1 MLTPDYYED
10 CADDIIEL
18 YAQLDEAIIADIT
31 RRIIKTGTVTE
42 TAKWQIKQAQEMGL
56 LYDDIISEIGRR
68 TNATDA
74 HVRALFEDAGVRT
87 VQYDA
92 GIYRQAGLVPVDIR
106 QSPAMMQVLN
116 AGYKKTLGNM
126 KNLTLTTAN
135 TSQNAYISACNNAYM
150 KITSGAFSYQEA
162 IKQAIQTAAQ
172 QGPTVSYPSG
182 HIDRLDVAVRRAV
195 LTGVGQTCRE
205 IGETNAIEM
214 GCDLMEISAHSG
226 ARPSHAEWQGQIVS
240 LSGRKGYLNKDDI
253 GYGTGAGFGGYNCQ
267 HDWYPYFEGISTRNY
282 NDKML
287 KQMNAKCIEYNNK
300 MYSEYEISQIQR
312 KMEREI
318 RSAKR
323 EKVAYQTA
331 VSESSGELKEV
342 MQKALAYSKSDVS
355 DKQAKM
361 RDFINQT
368 GQQRQ
373 YFREQNYGRVA
384 YSSVSRSDEKVG
396 KFFNNAKNKL
406 TGNNYLNIIDKFSK
420 NISNIENNTVRS
432 LLQRTIK
439 NVEFEKSQRQHS
451 YFSGKENKVYLLN
464 NIPPSTV
471 AHELFHKIDKDNGI
485 TKGKMLDESIKKDYE
500 NLLKSAEKTGLS
512 IEDML
517 YSKYPEAFEK
527 KGRLKEE
534 YRGVS
539 DIINGMTNG
548 KVKLGYGHKND
559 YWENTYKLSKE
570 TFAQYGRFLYDNNP
584 DVMKM
589 VNEIFPETTS
599 SVSNILK
606 AIELFGE

>member
-31 RRIIKTGTVTE
+31 RRIIKTGTITE

-116 AGYKKTLGNM
+116 AGYKKTLGKM
-126 KNLTLTTAN
+126 RELTGTTAV
-135 TSQNAYISACNNAYM
+135 TSQTAYINACNNAYM

-172 QGPTVSYPSG
+172 QGSTVLYPSG

-195 LTGVGQTCRE
+195 LTGVGQTCRT
-205 IGETNAIEM
+205 ISETNAGEM

-226 ARPSHAEWQGQIVS
+226 ARPSHAVWQGQIVS

-282 NDKML
+282 NDRML
-287 KQMNAKCIEYNNK
+287 KQMNAKCIEYNGK
-300 MYSEYEISQIQR
+300 KYSEYEISQIQR
-312 KMEREI
+312 RMEREI

-342 MQKALAYSKSDVS
+342 MQKALTYSKSDVS

-373 YFREQNYGRVA
+373 YFREQNYGRVS
-384 YSSVSRSDEKVG
+384 YSNR
-396 KFFNNAKNKL
+396 L
-406 TGNNYLNIIDKFSK
+406 T
-420 NISNIENNTVRS
+420 
-432 LLQRTIK
+432 
-439 NVEFEKSQRQHS
+439 
-451 YFSGKENKVYLLN
+451 
-464 NIPPSTV
+464 
-471 AHELFHKIDKDNGI
+471 
-485 TKGKMLDESIKKDYE
+485 
-500 NLLKSAEKTGLS
+500 
-512 IEDML
+512 
-517 YSKYPEAFEK
+517 
-527 KGRLKEE
+527 
-534 YRGVS
+534 
-539 DIINGMTNG
+539 
-548 KVKLGYGHKND
+548 
-559 YWENTYKLSKE
+559 
-570 TFAQYGRFLYDNNP
+570 
-584 DVMKM
+584 
-589 VNEIFPETTS
+589 
-599 SVSNILK
+599 SVSNSGKLKDIESNITVNTKYFKGKLKHYDITDERINKIPLINLSSLSSEQNIKLQQACKNLLDFMRNEPLGTEGAIILNSSADEINRYK
-606 AIELFGE
+606 AEKANGSVKLKLVDENHIAIHNHPSGLIFSEKDVETFIKYESLRILGAVGNNGTVYFIEKTNDFDSYYFNNYKDNIRMDYLVNMPPEEHIKFIEEVMKGAEEYGVKFYTSENQKTH

>member
-172 QGPTVSYPSG
+172 QGSTVLYPSG

-195 LTGVGQTCRE
+195 LTGVGQTCRT
-205 IGETNAIEM
+205 ISETNADEM
-214 GCDLMEISAHSG
+214 GCDLMELSAHSG

-282 NDKML
+282 NDRML

-312 KMEREI
+312 RMEREI

-373 YFREQNYGRVA
+373 YFREQNYGRVS
-384 YSSVSRSDEKVG
+384 YSNRLTLVSNSGKLKSGGKITDKNFMKADVFERQAIRYYNERVKDNTDIGSISRNTGFSESDIQK
-396 KFFNNAKNKL
+396 
-406 TGNNYLNIIDKFSK
+406 
-420 NISNIENNTVRS
+420 
-432 LLQRTIK
+432 IK
-439 NVEFEKSQRQHS
+439 NH
-451 YFSGKENKVYLLN
+451 
-464 NIPPSTV
+464 
-471 AHELFHKIDKDNGI
+471 
-485 TKGKMLDESIKKDYE
+485 M
-500 NLLKSAEKTGLS
+500 
-512 IEDML
+512 M
-517 YSKYPEAFEK
+517 
-527 KGRLKEE
+527 
-534 YRGVS
+534 S
-539 DIINGMTNG
+539 DIILFKDGTLKKFDPDIDQALAWKRLIEG
-548 KVKLGYGHKND
+548 
-559 YWENTYKLSKE
+559 ENIKDSDILMLKHELEE
-570 TFAQYGRFLYDNNP
+570 TII
-584 DVMKM
+584 M
-589 VNEIFPETTS
+589 ETTGACYEDAH
-599 SVSNILK
+599 NQANQKYNWQYEKEKFIDNDNLY
-606 AIELFGE
+606 

>member
-10 CADDIIEL
+10 CADDIINL

-373 YFREQNYGRVA
+373 YFREQNYGRVS
-384 YSSVSRSDEKVG
+384 YSNRLTLVSNSGKLKDIESNITVNTKYFKGKLKHYDITDERINKIPLINLG
-396 KFFNNAKNKL
+396 SLSSEQNIKLQQACKNLLDFMRNEPLGTEGAIILNSSADEINRYKAEKANGNVKL
-406 TGNNYLNIIDKFSK
+406 KLVDENHIAIHNHPDGLIFSIRDVETFIECESLRILGAVGNNGTVYF
-420 NISNIENNTVRS
+420 IEKTDN
-432 LLQRTIK
+432 
-439 NVEFEKSQRQHS
+439 FDD
-451 YFSGKENKVYLLN
+451 YFFDYYMKE
-464 NIPPSTV
+464 IR
-471 AHELFHKIDKDNGI
+471 
-485 TKGKMLDESIKKDYE
+485 KDYLIDMPPE
-500 NLLKSAEKTGLS
+500 EHIKF
-512 IEDML
+512 IEEVM
-517 YSKYPEAFEK
+517 
-527 KGRLKEE
+527 KGAEE
-534 YRGVS
+534 YGV
-539 DIINGMTNG
+539 
-548 KVKLGYGHKND
+548 KFY
-559 YWENTYKLSKE
+559 
-570 TFAQYGRFLYDNNP
+570 
-584 DVMKM
+584 
-589 VNEIFPETTS
+589 TS
-599 SVSNILK
+599 
-606 AIELFGE
+606 AD

>member
-31 RRIIKTGTVTE
+31 RRIIKTGTITE

-172 QGPTVSYPSG
+172 QGSTVLYPSG

-195 LTGVGQTCRE
+195 LTGVGQTCRT
-205 IGETNAIEM
+205 ISETNAGEM
-214 GCDLMEISAHSG
+214 GCDLMELSAHSG
-226 ARPSHAEWQGQIVS
+226 ARPSHAVWQGQIVS
-240 LSGRKGYLNKDDI
+240 LSGRKGYLTKDDI

-282 NDKML
+282 NDRML
-287 KQMNAKCIEYNNK
+287 KQMNAKCIEYNSK

-342 MQKALAYSKSDVS
+342 MQKALTYSKSDVS

-373 YFREQNYGRVA
+373 YFREQNYGRVS
-384 YSSVSRSDEKVG
+384 YSNRLTLVSNSGKLRDIESNITVNTKYFKGKLKHYDITDERINKIPLINFSSLSSEQNIKLQQACKNLLDFMRNEPLGTEGAIILNSSADEIDRYKAEKANGSVKLKYFEEKHIVLHNHPSG
-396 KFFNNAKNKL
+396 L
-406 TGNNYLNIIDKFSK
+406 IFSK
-420 NISNIENNTVRS
+420 GDLQSFIDCES
-432 LLQRTIK
+432 LYILGAVG
-439 NVEFEKSQRQHS
+439 NDGSV
-451 YFSGKENKVYLLN
+451 YF
-464 NIPPSTV
+464 I
-471 AHELFHKIDKDNGI
+471 
-485 TKGKMLDESIKKDYE
+485 
-500 NLLKSAEKTGLS
+500 EKTNNFDSYYFDNYMYNIRLDYPIKMS
-512 IEDML
+512 FEEHMKFIE
-517 YSKYPEAFEK
+517 EVV
-527 KGRLKEE
+527 KGAEE
-534 YRGVS
+534 YGIKFYTS
-539 DIINGMTNG
+539 
-548 KVKLGYGHKND
+548 KN
-559 YWENTYKLSKE
+559 
-570 TFAQYGRFLYDNNP
+570 
-584 DVMKM
+584 
-589 VNEIFPETTS
+589 
-599 SVSNILK
+599 
-606 AIELFGE
+606 

>member
-31 RRIIKTGTVTE
+31 RRIIKTGTITE

-172 QGPTVSYPSG
+172 QGSTVLYPSG

-195 LTGVGQTCRE
+195 LTGVGQTCRT
-205 IGETNAIEM
+205 ISETNADEM
-214 GCDLMEISAHSG
+214 GCDLMELSAHSG

-287 KQMNAKCIEYNNK
+287 KQMNAKCIEYNGK
-300 MYSEYEISQIQR
+300 KYSEYEISQIQR

-331 VSESSGELKEV
+331 VSESSGELKGV

-384 YSSVSRSDEKVG
+384 YSNNSTQYMSRFNPRYSNNKNIKTGTLNIPVKTISNSKFVTYTDISATRKDKAVRQAEKLLE
-396 KFFNNAKNKL
+396 KCAKNLPKNFKIPEIAVVNFENNKINANAIGGYDKN
-406 TGNNYLNIIDKFSK
+406 TGIMYINSKYNTKEKILAYVNAVEGQFANKTEYAPVLHELGHKYYEDCINSLAISK
-420 NISNIENNTVRS
+420 NMSYNDVKKEIDRKIYNYIENHGGN
-432 LLQRTIK
+432 
-439 NVEFEKSQRQHS
+439 EFLAE
-451 YFSGKENKVYLLN
+451 
-464 NIPPSTV
+464 
-471 AHELFHKIDKDNGI
+471 EL
-485 TKGKMLDESIKKDYE
+485 
-500 NLLKSAEKTGLS
+500 
-512 IEDML
+512 
-517 YSKYPEAFEK
+517 SKYAK
-527 KGRLKEE
+527 KGYTLNQYTEIIAECFSVQNNNDFAKELLH
-534 YRGVS
+534 
-539 DIINGMTNG
+539 I
-548 KVKLGYGHKND
+548 
-559 YWENTYKLSKE
+559 LSE
-570 TFAQYGRFLYDNNP
+570 
-584 DVMKM
+584 
-589 VNEIFPETTS
+589 
-599 SVSNILK
+599 
-606 AIELFGE
+606 GE

>member
-116 AGYKKTLGNM
+116 AGYKKTLGKM
-126 KNLTLTTAN
+126 RELTGTTAV
-135 TSQNAYISACNNAYM
+135 TSQTAYINACNNAYM

-172 QGPTVSYPSG
+172 QGSTVLYPSG

-195 LTGVGQTCRE
+195 LTGVGQTCRT
-205 IGETNAIEM
+205 ISETNADEM

-226 ARPSHAEWQGQIVS
+226 ARPTHAEWQGQIVS
-240 LSGRKGYLNKDDI
+240 LSGRKGYLTKDAI

-282 NDKML
+282 NDRML

-312 KMEREI
+312 RMEREI

-331 VSESSGELKEV
+331 VVESSGELKNV
-342 MQKALAYSKSDVS
+342 MQEALAYSNSLVKV
-355 DKQAKM
+355 KQAKM

-373 YFREQNYGRVA
+373 YFREQNYGRVSYSNRLTSDNNRVIIKEKGGRYAVGSTAWFKQQERRDKQAEKA
-384 YSSVSRSDEKVG
+384 YQEIAKADNIQKIADVSGMS
-396 KFFNNAKNKL
+396 
-406 TGNNYLNIIDKFSK
+406 
-420 NISNIENNTVRS
+420 IEEV
-432 LLQRTIK
+432 QQIK
-439 NVEFEKSQRQHS
+439 NHVFFDEHILYDGKSRFFPD
-451 YFSGKENKVYLLN
+451 YNMAVAFKRLENGTPEERDILLLK
-464 NIPPSTV
+464 
-471 AHELFHKIDKDNGI
+471 HELF
-485 TKGKMLDESIKKDYE
+485 ESQC
-500 NLLKSAEKTGLS
+500 
-512 IEDML
+512 
-517 YSKYPEAFEK
+517 EK
-527 KGRLKEE
+527 KYNLTASEAHAMATEKYDWNGSLKK
-534 YRGVS
+534 
-539 DIINGMTNG
+539 I
-548 KVKLGYGHKND
+548 
-559 YWENTYKLSKE
+559 
-570 TFAQYGRFLYDNNP
+570 
-584 DVMKM
+584 
-589 VNEIFPETTS
+589 
-599 SVSNILK
+599 
-606 AIELFGE
+606 FGEDGEPDDLL

>member
-31 RRIIKTGTVTE
+31 RRIIKTGTITE

-92 GIYRQAGLVPVDIR
+92 GIYRQAGLVPIDIR

-172 QGPTVSYPSG
+172 QGSTVLYPSG

-195 LTGVGQTCRE
+195 LTGVGQTCRT
-205 IGETNAIEM
+205 ISETNADEM
-214 GCDLMEISAHSG
+214 GCDLMELSAHSG

-287 KQMNAKCIEYNNK
+287 KQMNAKCIEYNGK
-300 MYSEYEISQIQR
+300 KYSEYEISQIQR

-331 VSESSGELKEV
+331 VSESSGELKGV

-384 YSSVSRSDEKVG
+384 YSNNSTQYMSRFNPRYSNNKNIKTGTLNIPVKTISNSKFVTYTDISATRKDKAVRQAEKLLE
-396 KFFNNAKNKL
+396 KCAKNLPKNFKIPEIAVVNFENNKINANAIGGYDKN
-406 TGNNYLNIIDKFSK
+406 TGIMYINSKYNTKEKILAYVNAVEGQFANKTEYAPVLHELGHKYYEDCINSLAISK
-420 NISNIENNTVRS
+420 NMSYNDVKKEIDRKIYNYIENHGGN
-432 LLQRTIK
+432 
-439 NVEFEKSQRQHS
+439 EFLAE
-451 YFSGKENKVYLLN
+451 
-464 NIPPSTV
+464 
-471 AHELFHKIDKDNGI
+471 EL
-485 TKGKMLDESIKKDYE
+485 
-500 NLLKSAEKTGLS
+500 
-512 IEDML
+512 
-517 YSKYPEAFEK
+517 SKYAK
-527 KGRLKEE
+527 KGYTLNQYTEIIAECFSVQNNNDFAKELLH
-534 YRGVS
+534 
-539 DIINGMTNG
+539 I
-548 KVKLGYGHKND
+548 
-559 YWENTYKLSKE
+559 LSE
-570 TFAQYGRFLYDNNP
+570 
-584 DVMKM
+584 
-589 VNEIFPETTS
+589 
-599 SVSNILK
+599 
-606 AIELFGE
+606 GE

>member
-31 RRIIKTGTVTE
+31 RRIIKTGTITE

-56 LYDDIISEIGRR
+56 LYDDIISEIGKR
-68 TNATDA
+68 TNATDNQ
-74 HVRALFEDAGVRT
+74 VRALFEDAGVRT

-162 IKQAIQTAAQ
+162 IRQAIQTAAQ
-172 QGPTVSYPSG
+172 QGSTVLYPSG

-195 LTGVGQTCRE
+195 LTGVGQTCRT
-205 IGETNAIEM
+205 ISETNAGEM

-226 ARPSHAEWQGQIVS
+226 ARPSHAVWQGQLVS
-240 LSGRKGYLNKDDI
+240 LSGRKGYLTKDDI

-287 KQMNAKCIEYNNK
+287 KQMNAKCIEYNGK
-300 MYSEYEISQIQR
+300 KYSEYEISQIQR

-361 RDFINQT
+361 RDFIQQT

-384 YSSVSRSDEKVG
+384 YSNRLTLVSNSGKLKSGGKITDKNFMKFEIFEEQAKKFYKKCMQDNSDVKRISNNTGFSCEDIEKIKRHIMIEEHLFADG
-396 KFFNNAKNKL
+396 SKHKFDANIDQALAWQRLIEGSNIKDADILLLNHEL
-406 TGNNYLNIIDKFSK
+406 RELNYMAETNCPYETAHKYSNEKYDWQTVIDSIID
-420 NISNIENNTVRS
+420 N
-432 LLQRTIK
+432 
-439 NVEFEKSQRQHS
+439 
-451 YFSGKENKVYLLN
+451 
-464 NIPPSTV
+464 
-471 AHELFHKIDKDNGI
+471 DN
-485 TKGKMLDESIKKDYE
+485 
-500 NLLKSAEKTGLS
+500 LKL
-512 IEDML
+512 
-517 YSKYPEAFEK
+517 
-527 KGRLKEE
+527 
-534 YRGVS
+534 
-539 DIINGMTNG
+539 
-548 KVKLGYGHKND
+548 
-559 YWENTYKLSKE
+559 
-570 TFAQYGRFLYDNNP
+570 
-584 DVMKM
+584 
-589 VNEIFPETTS
+589 
-599 SVSNILK
+599 
-606 AIELFGE
+606 

>member
-31 RRIIKTGTVTE
+31 RRIIKTGTITE

-92 GIYRQAGLVPVDIR
+92 GIYHQAGLVPVDIR

-116 AGYKKTLGNM
+116 AGYKKTLGKM
-126 KNLTLTTAN
+126 RELTGTTAV
-135 TSQNAYISACNNAYM
+135 TSQTAYINACNNAYM

-172 QGPTVSYPSG
+172 QGSTVLYPSG

-195 LTGVGQTCRE
+195 LTGVGQTCRT
-205 IGETNAIEM
+205 ISETNAGEM

-240 LSGRKGYLNKDDI
+240 LSGRKGYLNKDAI

-312 KMEREI
+312 RMEREI

-331 VSESSGELKEV
+331 VSESSGELKGV

-384 YSSVSRSDEKVG
+384 YSNDSTQYMSRFNPRYSNNKNIKTGTLNIPVKTISNSKFVTYTDISATRKDKAVRQAEKLLEAC
-396 KFFNNAKNKL
+396 AKNLPKNFKMPEIAVVNFENNKINANAIGGYDKN
-406 TGNNYLNIIDKFSK
+406 TGIMYINSKYNTKEKILAYVNAVEGQFANKTEYAPVLHELGHKYYEDCINSLAISK
-420 NISNIENNTVRS
+420 NMSYNDVKKEIDRKIYNYIESHGGN
-432 LLQRTIK
+432 
-439 NVEFEKSQRQHS
+439 EFLAE
-451 YFSGKENKVYLLN
+451 
-464 NIPPSTV
+464 
-471 AHELFHKIDKDNGI
+471 EL
-485 TKGKMLDESIKKDYE
+485 
-500 NLLKSAEKTGLS
+500 
-512 IEDML
+512 
-517 YSKYPEAFEK
+517 SKYAK
-527 KGRLKEE
+527 KGYTLNQYTEIIAECFSVQNNNDFAKELLH
-534 YRGVS
+534 
-539 DIINGMTNG
+539 I
-548 KVKLGYGHKND
+548 
-559 YWENTYKLSKE
+559 LSE
-570 TFAQYGRFLYDNNP
+570 
-584 DVMKM
+584 
-589 VNEIFPETTS
+589 
-599 SVSNILK
+599 
-606 AIELFGE
+606 GE